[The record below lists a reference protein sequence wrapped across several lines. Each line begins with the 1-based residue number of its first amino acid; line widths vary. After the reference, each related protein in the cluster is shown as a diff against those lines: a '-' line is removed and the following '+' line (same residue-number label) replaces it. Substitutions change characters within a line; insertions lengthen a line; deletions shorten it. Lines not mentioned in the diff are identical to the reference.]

1 MKYSTG
7 ILTTIMLIAVFVL
20 SGCDSPSNK
29 MSDSETTEIEST
41 QDSDIAANEEE
52 VRVYRVDNSDRF
64 KEFNRTKGDIEQQ
77 IENES
82 DEDVKAELETKLD
95 GYSETQSELNRELD
109 NYQLSES
116 DNWDDFKDSFSNK
129 MDDLGNS
136 LDDFFSTT
144 TTSN

>member
-1 MKYSTG
+1 MKYPTG
-7 ILTTIMLIAVFVL
+7 ILTTIMLMAAFVL

-52 VRVYRVDNSDRF
+52 VRLYRVENADRF
-64 KEFNRTKGDIEQQ
+64 REFNRTKGDIEQQ

-82 DEDVKAELETKLD
+82 DEDVKAQLETKLD
-95 GYSETQSELNRELD
+95 RYSETQDELNRELD

-116 DNWDDFKDSFSNK
+116 DNWDDFKDSFSDK

-136 LDDFFSTT
+136 LDDFFTTT

>member
-1 MKYSTG
+1 MKYPTG
-7 ILTTIMLIAVFVL
+7 ILTTIMLIAAFVL

-41 QDSDIAANEEE
+41 QDSNIAANEEE
-52 VRVYRVDNSDRF
+52 VRVYRVENADRF
-64 KEFNRTKGDIEQQ
+64 REFNRTKGDIELQ

-82 DEDVKAELETKLD
+82 DEDVKAELETKLE
-95 GYSETQSELNRELD
+95 GYSETQDELNRELD

-116 DNWDDFKDSFSNK
+116 DNWDDFKDSFSDK

-136 LDDFFSTT
+136 LDDFFTT
-144 TTSN
+144 NTTSN